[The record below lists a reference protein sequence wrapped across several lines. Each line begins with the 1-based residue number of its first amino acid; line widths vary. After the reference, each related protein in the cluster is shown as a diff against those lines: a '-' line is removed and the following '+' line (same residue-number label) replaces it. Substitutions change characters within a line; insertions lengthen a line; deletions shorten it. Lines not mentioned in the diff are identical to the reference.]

1 MTRFENVSCS
11 QCGGSFGPGDSGY
24 SHCSQHTASSDLVAK
39 RMKEIKR
46 VNKQITLALKGGR
59 PGLVELCQKRDA
71 LSKNL
76 FQPEAV

>member
-1 MTRFENVSCS
+1 
-11 QCGGSFGPGDSGY
+11 
-24 SHCSQHTASSDLVAK
+24 
-39 RMKEIKR
+39 MKEIKR